1 MPVHCSSGAA
11 PSMPRPAAVYNRG
24 MAAPESRRYHRLQ
37 LLLGLTRLALAAAYL
52 VAVLLAGGGQAL
64 AALAA
69 GVTASAA
76 GQVALVAAALGAGH
90 TLLGLPTAWLSS
102 WVLPRRYGLLHQ
114 PLRAW
119 LADRAKAAAL
129 GAAIGLAAAALAFA
143 FAIALTAVLPVWVLP
158 LFYRLTPLAD
168 ATLSARL
175 MALADRA
182 GVSAVG
188 VWIADQSR
196 KSRTANAAVIG
207 LGRTRRILLYDT
219 LTAGFRP
226 EEIEA
231 VLAHELGHH
240 AHGDLRRGLLVQGA
254 LSLATFWIA
263 SHALRAGVGRF
274 GYAGVADPAGL
285 PWLVLVLAALGLVL
299 TPLVNAFSRYVERQ
313 ADDFALAL
321 TRDPDGFIGAM
332 ERLAA
337 LN

>member
-11 PSMPRPAAVYNRG
+11 PSMPRPTAVYNRG

-37 LLLGLTRLALAAAYL
+37 LLLGLTRLALGTAYL
-52 VAVLLAGGGQAL
+52 AAVLLAGGGQAL

-90 TLLGLPTAWLSS
+90 ALLGLPTAWLSS

-129 GAAIGLAAAALAFA
+129 GAAIGLAGVEVVYALLRVTPLWWLAAAALAFA

-175 MALADRA
+175 LALADRA

-240 AHGDLRRGLLVQGA
+240 HWCWPRSG
-254 LSLATFWIA
+254 SC
-263 SHALRAGVGRF
+263 
-274 GYAGVADPAGL
+274 
-285 PWLVLVLAALGLVL
+285 
-299 TPLVNAFSRYVERQ
+299 
-313 ADDFALAL
+313 
-321 TRDPDGFIGAM
+321 
-332 ERLAA
+332 
-337 LN
+337 